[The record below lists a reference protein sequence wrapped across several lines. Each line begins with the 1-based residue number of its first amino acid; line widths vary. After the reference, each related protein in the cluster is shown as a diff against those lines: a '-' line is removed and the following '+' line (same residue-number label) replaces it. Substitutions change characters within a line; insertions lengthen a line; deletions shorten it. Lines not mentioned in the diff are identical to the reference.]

1 MKDILENAFISE
13 GFTLTAQQTEQFVTY
28 YELLMEWNQKMN
40 LTAIEDPVEV
50 SYKRFVDSVCLLRVA
65 SDI

>member
-40 LTAIEDPVEV
+40 LTAIEDPV
-50 SYKRFVDSVCLLRVA
+50 
-65 SDI
+65 

>member
-28 YELLMEWNQKMN
+28 YELLMEWNQKIFPCGQPAPS
-40 LTAIEDPVEV
+40 AI
-50 SYKRFVDSVCLLRVA
+50 
-65 SDI
+65 